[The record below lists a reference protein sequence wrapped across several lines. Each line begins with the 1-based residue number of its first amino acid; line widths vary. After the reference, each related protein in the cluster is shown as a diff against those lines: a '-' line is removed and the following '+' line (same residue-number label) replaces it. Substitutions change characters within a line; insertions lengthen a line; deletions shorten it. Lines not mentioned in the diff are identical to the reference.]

1 VHDGK
6 ERFAGIIELND
17 IKQKLF
23 EPGRF
28 DKISSR
34 SIMKKTAGYL
44 KEAQDMH
51 TVMEKF
57 DITQSWYV
65 PVFNDEKKFIGFIK
79 N

>member
-23 EPGRF
+23 EPGQS
-28 DKISSR
+28 DKIPSR

-44 KEAQDMH
+44 KEDQDMH
-51 TVMEKF
+51 AHRDGK
-57 DITQSWYV
+57 IRYYAKLI
-65 PVFNDEKKFIGFIK
+65 PACIK
-79 N
+79 

>member
-23 EPGRF
+23 EPGQS
-28 DKISSR
+28 DKIPSR

-44 KEAQDMH
+44 THIAAYNPPNVK
-51 TVMEKF
+51 
-57 DITQSWYV
+57 I
-65 PVFNDEKKFIGFIK
+65 
-79 N
+79 